1 MFYYF
6 LEYVT
11 ETAGQGAG
19 GQPTLDHFML
29 GRKDN
34 KMNLSRLFLSLAL
47 MALALLALKFAV
59 DPLADKNIA
68 ATTGEA
74 IGGVVGGLIWGL
86 FIWVPIRLIRGADKA
101 PDIRRVTLY
110 AAAIFVAIFIV
121 FPFIVG
127 VPMSEI
133 ERLVLSPGS

>member
-1 MFYYF
+1 
-6 LEYVT
+6 
-11 ETAGQGAG
+11 
-19 GQPTLDHFML
+19 
-29 GRKDN
+29 
-34 KMNLSRLFLSLAL
+34 MNLSRFFLG
-47 MALALLALKFAV
+47 LALLALAILAFKFSTGQ
-59 DPLADKNIA
+59 LADKNTT
-68 ATTGEA
+68 ATMGEV
-74 IGGVVGGLIWGL
+74 IGGVMGGLIWGL
-86 FIWVPIRLIRGADKA
+86 FIWGPIRLIRGADKA